1 MISDTAAIYNAPML
15 DHVTGCRQPMS
26 AWNEIK
32 RPFREALIAAFN
44 WDSLARVLQYR
55 CDRRL
60 DRIASPNKGFDCTVD
75 EVIANAVQTGWLEM
89 LAGSALAENEAHA
102 ALQATVPPILAGV
115 QAEGKAYYQDFGG
128 LLEEYKSSSQSSY
141 SELARRSDVPRSTIQ
156 NWVKGARP
164 PRRRWQDVVRL
175 AASLDLTG
183 QEMDN
188 LLAVLLLPPVR
199 ELVKISAYEDDDQL
213 ARILGRW
220 AGPPG
225 VDKLRVFLCHAS
237 ADKEEVRLLYR
248 KLRDDGLDPWL
259 DEVNLLPGMEWQ
271 SEIDT
276 AVRSADAVLVLLS
289 QRALTAEGYIHK
301 EIAAALDIAEQRRQ
315 GAVFLIPARLEP
327 CDVPDRL
334 ARYQWVNLY
343 EAGGYGRLLQ
353 ALQRRAED
361 AGRLLPATTQ
371 DARKRDAGS

>member
-1 MISDTAAIYNAPML
+1 M
-15 DHVTGCRQPMS
+15 
-26 AWNEIK
+26 
-32 RPFREALIAAFN
+32 
-44 WDSLARVLQYR
+44 
-55 CDRRL
+55 
-60 DRIASPNKGFDCTVD
+60 
-75 EVIANAVQTGWLEM
+75 
-89 LAGSALAENEAHA
+89 
-102 ALQATVPPILAGV
+102 
-115 QAEGKAYYQDFGG
+115 
-128 LLEEYKSSSQSSY
+128 
-141 SELARRSDVPRSTIQ
+141 ARRSDVPRSTIQ

-183 QEMDN
+183 QEIDN

-276 AVRSADAVLVLLS
+276 AVHDADVVLVLLS
-289 QRALTAEGYIHK
+289 QHALTADGYIH
-301 EIAAALDIAEQRRQ
+301 
-315 GAVFLIPARLEP
+315 
-327 CDVPDRL
+327 
-334 ARYQWVNLY
+334 
-343 EAGGYGRLLQ
+343 
-353 ALQRRAED
+353 
-361 AGRLLPATTQ
+361 
-371 DARKRDAGS
+371 